1 MIPSGPVDA
10 SSPGSEKAETP
21 VLATGLVWGFD
32 FADGRVRPTAAADLV
47 FPRQE
52 EGPAEAF
59 RWLHINSANQASR
72 RWIEEQAELP
82 DGVRELL
89 LSPETHQ
96 RALVENG
103 FVACV
108 LHDFE
113 VDFGAEETTRT
124 GALHLA
130 LGPHAMLSARHHPLA
145 AADVVKRRVEAGA
158 CPVTPAQSFDLVVS
172 AIIQVAARR
181 ATSLARSVQA
191 IEDRLLNDGWEP
203 DPQAL
208 SALRR
213 EAVRLNRQL
222 SGIRAVLQRLEED
235 EDLPDTLLPSVE
247 KLNQRVAALH
257 GDVAAAQADIR
268 LLREEIDLQMTQRT
282 NRNLY
287 VLSILS
293 ALLLPATL
301 VTGFFGMNTGNMLW
315 SHSEHGTL
323 FAGIAVA
330 GSAASIYLW
339 LRFKGF
345 LGGS

>member
-1 MIPSGPVDA
+1 MPHSALTERPPRPAG
-10 SSPGSEKAETP
+10 TP
-21 VLATGLVWGFD
+21 ERPALLAGLVWGFD
-32 FADGRVRPTAAADLV
+32 FGEGRVWATAPDDLV
-47 FPRQE
+47 VPPSDAARD
-52 EGPAEAF
+52 GHF

-72 RWIEEQAELP
+72 RWIEEQSALP

-113 VDFGAEETTRT
+113 VDFGSEETTRT
-124 GALHLA
+124 GALHIA
-130 LGPHAMLSARHHPLA
+130 LGPQAMLSARHHPLA
-145 AADVVKRRVEAGA
+145 AADVVRRKVEAGV

-181 ATSLARSVQA
+181 ATTLARAVQA
-191 IEDRLLNDGWEP
+191 SEDRLLNDGWEP
-203 DPQAL
+203 DPQEL
-208 SALRR
+208 SSLRR

-235 EDLPDTLLPSVE
+235 EDLPEALLPSVE

-301 VTGFFGMNTGNMLW
+301 VTGFFGMNTGDMLW
-315 SHSEHGTL
+315 SHSDHGTL
-323 FAGIAVA
+323 FAGLAVA

-345 LGGS
+345 LGG